1 MKHQQKD
8 LSRTVDPECQ
18 IFQRYHAGTVSKH
31 SSQDPQNIIQKSDPH
46 TQQKGM
52 QQKNIFIHQRNSLP
66 RKDSCFSPDAAVSE
80 YTRLSIRPS
89 ISTSPLSN
97 VRRFTWSSLP
107 RIISI
112 PCSVSSRI
120 SRRSKERT
128 SFTPFTVHVRLLV
141 MVTLC
146 IRPVAFKSSI
156 LSIASHPPLLP
167 EPDLQ
172 CIVWENVEIYT

>member
-1 MKHQQKD
+1 MELVATDHQHPLFRLQQD
-8 LSRTVDPECQ
+8 LPQ
-18 IFQRYHAGTVSKH
+18 I
-31 SSQDPQNIIQKSDPH
+31 
-46 TQQKGM
+46 
-52 QQKNIFIHQRNSLP
+52 
-66 RKDSCFSPDAAVSE
+66 
-80 YTRLSIRPS
+80 
-89 ISTSPLSN
+89 
-97 VRRFTWSSLP
+97 
-107 RIISI
+107 
-112 PCSVSSRI
+112 
-120 SRRSKERT
+120 KERT